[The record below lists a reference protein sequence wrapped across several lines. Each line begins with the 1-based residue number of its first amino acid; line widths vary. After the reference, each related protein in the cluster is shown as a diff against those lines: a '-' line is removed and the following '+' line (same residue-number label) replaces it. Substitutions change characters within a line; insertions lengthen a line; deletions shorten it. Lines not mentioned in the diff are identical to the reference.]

1 MKKYEGYAR
10 VLPWFMALVLSVLL
24 AACGGGEPILGA
36 PGVAGAVP
44 VVTEVVPGKNATL
57 VPVNTKIITT
67 TFSKAMDPATLTPA
81 SFTLT
86 CPGAAG
92 LTGVVTYAAAS
103 NTATLALPAAAA
115 NLPFATRC
123 TVAVS
128 TAATDATGIALGAAF
143 ASDFTTAP
151 AIIVVP
157 TVTSATPAA
166 NAVVAVNLK
175 TVTATFSQVM
185 DATTITPASF
195 TLACSPANTPNGL
208 KTSVAGTA
216 VAYPVGGVVATLTV
230 PAADLPAS
238 AACTATVTTA
248 AKDAIGT
255 AMAANFTRD
264 FTTGVA
270 PDTTRPLVASTVP
283 ATSSPIPTNVPTN
296 TAITATFSE
305 DMAPATIIPANFTLT
320 CALPCVSPTNPS
332 VSYSSNAKQA
342 ILTPL
347 NPLAAGTTYTATVTR
362 FATDV
367 AGNQLAGK
375 PALPTVAN
383 DYVWTFTTLPAPA
396 LDIIAPWVTLT
407 TPADQALN
415 VPVTQA
421 INATF
426 SEPMLATTMITNNFK
441 VAETLVPAN
450 TLSGNV
456 AYDAA
461 NKIATFL
468 PNAPG
473 LKAGTQY
480 TVTVTNGATDLA
492 GNPLVVPAVG
502 GLPVPNPWTFTTA
515 AAPIVVVPPPP
526 LYINLRSAASFGIA
540 SRAGLTTTGV
550 TVVNGDIAIN
560 PTPTCSDATGNA
572 GASQTCLV
580 KTYASPTGMTVN
592 GSIYWAGDP
601 FDNGGTAT
609 SVTNDLVTAW
619 NQARAKVPTMPTVAG
634 DQLSSLIPYLPGVYH
649 NATLGLA
656 AGGTAT
662 FDALG
667 DVNAIWLFQVDSSF
681 VDSGTLLLPSQI
693 ILKNGAQARN
703 VWFVTGLDVT
713 IGSGTSWNGNILA
726 GRTAVINNG
735 STVIGRVLAG
745 ATGAG
750 AITLTGAG
758 SPSKTTITVPAN

>member
-1 MKKYEGYAR
+1 M
-10 VLPWFMALVLSVLL
+10 
-24 AACGGGEPILGA
+24 
-36 PGVAGAVP
+36 
-44 VVTEVVPGKNATL
+44 
-57 VPVNTKIITT
+57 VPVNTKIITA
-67 TFSKAMDPATLTPA
+67 TFSKAMNPATLTPT
-81 SFTLT
+81 SFTLA
-86 CPGAAG
+86 CPGAAD
-92 LTGVVTYAAAS
+92 LTGAVTYATAS
-103 NTATLALPAAAA
+103 NTATLTLPPATP

-128 TAATDATGIALGAAF
+128 TAAMDTTGIALAAAF

-151 AIIVVP
+151 ANIVVP

-185 DATTITPASF
+185 DATTITPTSF

-208 KTSVAGTA
+208 KTLVAGTT
-216 VAYPVGGVVATLTV
+216 VAYPAGGNVATLTI

-320 CALPCVSPTNPS
+320 CALPCVSPVNPV

-347 NPLAAGTTYTATVTR
+347 NPLAAGTTYTATVTK

-367 AGNQLAGK
+367 AGNQLAGN
-375 PALPTVAN
+375 PALPAAAN
-383 DYVWTFTTLPAPA
+383 DYSWSFTTLAAPA
-396 LDIIAPWVTLT
+396 LDVVAPWVTLT
-407 TPADQALN
+407 APADQALN
-415 VPVTQA
+415 VPVNQA

-426 SEPMLATTMITNNFK
+426 SEAMLATTMITNNFT
-441 VAETLVPAN
+441 VAETSIPAN
-450 TLSGNV
+450 TVSGNV
-456 AYDAA
+456 AYDAV

-468 PNAPG
+468 PTAPG

-492 GNPLVVPAVG
+492 SNALVTPPIPNG
-502 GLPVPNPWTFTTA
+502 GSPSVPNSWTFTTA
-515 AAPIVVVPPPP
+515 AVVVPPPA
-526 LYINLRSAASFGIA
+526 LFVNLRSAASFGIA
-540 SRAGLTTTGV
+540 SRDGLTTTGV

-580 KTYASPTGMTVN
+580 KTYSSPTGMTVN
-592 GSIYWAGDP
+592 GSVYWAGDP
-601 FDNGGTAT
+601 FDNGATAI
-609 SVTNDLVTAW
+609 SVTNDLNTAW
-619 NQARAKVPTMPTVAG
+619 TEARAKVPTMPTVAG

-667 DVNAIWLFQVDSSF
+667 DVNAIWMFQVDSSF
-681 VDSGTLLLPSQI
+681 VDSGTLLLPTQI

-703 VWFVTGLDVT
+703 VWFVTGLDIT

-726 GRTAVINNG
+726 GRTATINDG

-750 AITLTGAG
+750 AITLTGAA